1 MHKLTLEQA
10 LSLLKALGA
19 PVVEIVSD
27 PAAASPEFNA
37 DEAVRSVDTARKP
50 IIRSQ
55 IEDEVRD
62 TIAKSASGRT
72 AGTFKSAL
80 AREFGVTRD
89 ELDKF
94 DSGKEG
100 DMVKALMAKWTEAN
114 PSKDADAESLRQQ
127 MQSLADAHKT
137 ALDAQKASYEAKISE
152 VNAKFI
158 GRDIDELLAGH
169 IKAIPR
175 VGGDESA
182 QAKMLR
188 AHLEGLYHLE
198 YNPATKKVELRDKE
212 KHERI
217 VMNEAGTQILS
228 VDQVAKSFLE
238 NLGVAAKDTS
248 KITPTSV
255 MAGAAGA
262 HVGAGA
268 VQVGPNGMFTPASQD
283 PLDVANARM
292 AQELGIGS

>member
-19 PVVEIVSD
+19 PVAEIVSD
-27 PAAASPEFNA
+27 PAAASADYNA

-55 IEDEVRD
+55 VEDEIRD
-62 TIAKSASGRT
+62 SIAKAATGRT

-80 AREFGVTRD
+80 AREFGITRD

-100 DMVKALMAKWTEAN
+100 DMIKMLLAKYAEAH
-114 PSKDADAESLRQQ
+114 PAGEGSADADSLRQQ
-127 MQSLADAHKT
+127 MQELVNAHKK
-137 ALDAQKASYEAKISE
+137 ALDTQKETYEAQ
-152 VNAKFI
+152 VAAANAKFI
-158 GRDIDELLAGH
+158 GRDVDEALTGH
-169 IKAIPR
+169 VKAIPR
-175 VGGDESA
+175 IGGDESM
-182 QAKMLR
+182 QAKLLR
-188 AHLEGLYHLE
+188 SHLEGLYHIE
-198 YNPATKKVELRDKE
+198 YNPATKKIELRDKE

-238 NLGVAAKDTS
+238 SMGLAAKDTS

-255 MAGAAGA
+255 MQGAQAQHTGA
-262 HVGAGA
+262 VHVGA
-268 VQVGPNGMFTPASQD
+268 NGMFNGSQAQD
-283 PLDVANARM
+283 PLDLANAQM
-292 AQELGIGS
+292 LQELG